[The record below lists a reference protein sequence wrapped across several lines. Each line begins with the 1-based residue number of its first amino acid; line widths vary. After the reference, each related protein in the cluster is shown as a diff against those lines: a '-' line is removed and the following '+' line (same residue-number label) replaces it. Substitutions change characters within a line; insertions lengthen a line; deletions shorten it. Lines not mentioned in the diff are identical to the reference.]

1 MSDATARA
9 QAYAAAQAEH
19 LAAAPFAPALPVA
32 VMPYLA
38 GILLALAFLL
48 SFYFTTLPKGRIAL
62 TEIVTAGGA
71 SLCIGFGIVALFTT
85 VGVHV

>member
-1 MSDATARA
+1 VQRWPGDETPASRSRR
-9 QAYAAAQAEH
+9 QH
-19 LAAAPFAPALPVA
+19 LPH
-32 VMPYLA
+32 
-38 GILLALAFLL
+38 
-48 SFYFTTLPKGRIAL
+48 SLPKGRIAL